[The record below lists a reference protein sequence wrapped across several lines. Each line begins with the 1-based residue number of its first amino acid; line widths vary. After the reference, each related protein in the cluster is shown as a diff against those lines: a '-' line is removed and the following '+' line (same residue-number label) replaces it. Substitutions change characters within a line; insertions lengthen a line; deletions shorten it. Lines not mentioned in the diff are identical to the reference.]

1 MPARTRRQAIQDGA
15 RLVAGTS
22 IGLQVMA
29 ATGADQAAAK
39 GLRSLATRAADKP
52 GYGPLVQSIGDLSLP
67 AGFRAVSFGAAGTPM
82 SDGLKTPNFH
92 DGSAAV
98 DGGGGRIRLI
108 RNQEGYDPGHA
119 LGKRRAYDRVAQGG
133 VTTSL
138 FDTASGQLVGSSLIL
153 NGTDN
158 NCNGGVTPWRTWLS
172 CEESTVGRGDGF
184 EKPHGYV
191 FEIPL
196 TATAPVDPV
205 PIKAMGRF
213 EHEACAID
221 PKTGIVYMTE
231 DNGDPGDGF
240 YRYLPHAR
248 VRLHRGGRLQMLAIE
263 GRSRYDTTHHQR
275 VGRTLQCEWVTI
287 GDPDPEHA
295 DKHPD
300 AVYQQGRERGAARFV
315 GLEGALWSGG
325 SVVVCEDGDGEDV
338 NGGTNFLR
346 CLTPAGEIVTFAR
359 VDAPLDLHR
368 WEDGPKGAIGRSEL
382 SGACYSPDGQWLFV
396 HLQYPGKTFAIT
408 GPWDQGWL

>member
-1 MPARTRRQAIQDGA
+1 MPARTRREAIKDGA

-29 ATGADQAAAK
+29 ATGADHAAAK
-39 GLRSLATRAADKP
+39 ALRSLAARAADKP

-67 AGFRAVSFGAAGTPM
+67 AGFRAVSFGAADTPM

-98 DGGGGRIRLI
+98 DGGRGRIRLI

-158 NCNGGVTPWRTWLS
+158 NCNGGATPWRTWLS

-196 TATAPVDPV
+196 SATAPIDPV

-213 EHEACAID
+213 EHEACAVD

-240 YRYLPHAR
+240 YRYLLHAQGK
-248 VRLHRGGRLQMLAIE
+248 LHRGGRLQMLAVE
-263 GRSRYDTTHHQR
+263 GRSR
-275 VGRTLQCEWVTI
+275 
-287 GDPDPEHA
+287 
-295 DKHPD
+295 
-300 AVYQQGRERGAARFV
+300 
-315 GLEGALWSGG
+315 
-325 SVVVCEDGDGEDV
+325 
-338 NGGTNFLR
+338 
-346 CLTPAGEIVTFAR
+346 
-359 VDAPLDLHR
+359 
-368 WEDGPKGAIGRSEL
+368 
-382 SGACYSPDGQWLFV
+382 
-396 HLQYPGKTFAIT
+396 
-408 GPWDQGWL
+408 